1 MVGGNGEGQNRTAD
15 AEIFSLSLYRLSYLA
30 IYAKNLILSII
41 FRGINV
47 NCFLGA
53 LLLCETLWV
62 N

>member
-1 MVGGNGEGQNRTAD
+1 
-15 AEIFSLSLYRLSYLA
+15 
-30 IYAKNLILSII
+30 LILSII

-47 NCFLGA
+47 NCFLES

>member
-1 MVGGNGEGQNRTAD
+1 
-15 AEIFSLSLYRLSYLA
+15 
-30 IYAKNLILSII
+30 LILSII

-53 LLLCETLWV
+53 LLLCETLRV